1 MNTPT
6 RLTLIAAGTLLS
18 TCFLAAPAALAADPG
33 KSEATVHPL
42 LTQAL
47 PEIPGKEV
55 VMLTVE
61 YLPGGASLPHRHD
74 AEVFVYVLEGSV
86 VMQVDGQKAVTL
98 GPGATF
104 HEGPGDIHR
113 QSRNASTTQPAKFLV
128 FILKDKDRPATRP
141 VAEATK

>member
-6 RLTLIAAGTLLS
+6 RLSLIAAAVL
-18 TCFLAAPAALAADPG
+18 FLALPTAGAADPA

-42 LTQAL
+42 LTYAL
-47 PEIPGKEV
+47 PELPGKEV

-104 HEGPGDIHR
+104 HEKPSDIHR

-128 FILKDKDRPATRP
+128 FILKDKDKPATHP
-141 VAEATK
+141 VAETAK